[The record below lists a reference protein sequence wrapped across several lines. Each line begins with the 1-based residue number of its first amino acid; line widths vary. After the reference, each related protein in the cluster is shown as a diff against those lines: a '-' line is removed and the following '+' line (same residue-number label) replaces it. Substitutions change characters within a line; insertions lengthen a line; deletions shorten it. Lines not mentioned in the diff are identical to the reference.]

1 MLVQAHLNQVGILAA
16 RRVCKDCG
24 ASRLVEDMS
33 ICDLEGVAMR
43 FTVNRDV
50 FSEAVSFAA
59 KLLPQRP
66 TQPLLSGVLLEV
78 ENDTLTISSFDYE
91 TSARTSV
98 TADVT
103 EAGRALVSGRLLGEI
118 AQRLP
123 HADVE
128 VSLAET
134 RVQLRCGSASFSLPA
149 MPVEEYP
156 QVPRIDSV
164 TGTIPAD
171 AFAEAVAQVSLAASK
186 DDVTPVITG
195 VQFETG
201 DNALTLTATDR
212 YRVATRR
219 IDWQHLGDEGEVS
232 ALVPAKV
239 VIEAG
244 KTFASEGT
252 VQVAIVKDGEREL
265 IAFTGGSKTVTSL
278 LIKGNYPPVGRLFP
292 ESIENYAVLHTGEL
306 VEAVGRVGLV
316 LEREAALRFSFSEGQ
331 VTLEAAG
338 SETAQAVETLDAHLV
353 GDEMVVS
360 LKPQFLLDGIRST
373 HSEFVRIGFTRTD
386 NASKPGPVLITSQ
399 RSKDD
404 VDSQSYRYLLQPNL
418 LLR

>member
-1 MLVQAHLNQVGILAA
+1 
-16 RRVCKDCG
+16 
-24 ASRLVEDMS
+24 
-33 ICDLEGVAMR
+33 MR

-66 TQPLLSGVLLEV
+66 TQPLLSGALIEV
-78 ENDTLTISSFDYE
+78 NDGELTISSFDYE
-91 TSARTSV
+91 TSARTTV
-98 TADVT
+98 TADVA
-103 EAGRALVSGRLLGEI
+103 EPGRALVSGRLLGEI

-123 HADVE
+123 HSDVE
-128 VSLAET
+128 VSLTDT

-156 QVPRIDSV
+156 QVPRIDTV
-164 TGTIPAD
+164 TGAVPAD

-195 VQFETG
+195 VQFEVG
-201 DNALTLTATDR
+201 ENALTLTATDR

-219 IDWQHLGDEGEVS
+219 IDWEQLDGEQQLT

-239 VIEAG
+239 VIEVG
-244 KTFASEGT
+244 KTFANAGT
-252 VQVAIVKDGEREL
+252 VQVAIIKDGEREL
-265 IAFTGGSKTVTSL
+265 IAFTGGNKTVTSL

-292 ESIENYAVLHTGEL
+292 ESIDNYAVVNTADL

-316 LEREAALRFSFSEGQ
+316 LEREAALRFSFVEGQ

-338 SETAQAVETLDAHLV
+338 TETAQAVETVDSHLV
-353 GDEMVVS
+353 GDEMIVS
-360 LKPQFLLDGIRST
+360 LKPQFLLDGLRST
-373 HSEFVRIGFTRTD
+373 HSEFARIGFTRTE

-399 RSKDD
+399 RSKE
-404 VDSQSYRYLLQPNL
+404 DSDQQSFRYLLQPNL

>member
-1 MLVQAHLNQVGILAA
+1 
-16 RRVCKDCG
+16 
-24 ASRLVEDMS
+24 
-33 ICDLEGVAMR
+33 MR

-66 TQPLLSGVLLEV
+66 TQPLLSGALIEAADGVLTV
-78 ENDTLTISSFDYE
+78 SSFDYE
-91 TSARTSV
+91 TSARTTV
-98 TADVT
+98 TA
-103 EAGRALVSGRLLGEI
+103 EIIEPGRALVSGRLLGEI
-118 AQRLP
+118 AHRLP
-123 HADVE
+123 HSDVQ

-134 RVQLRCGSASFSLPA
+134 RVQIRCGSASFSLPA

-156 QVPRIDSV
+156 QIPRIDSLS
-164 TGTIPAD
+164 GTVPANT
-171 AFAEAVAQVSLAASK
+171 FAEAIAQVSLAASK

-195 VQFETG
+195 VQFEVSE
-201 DNALTLTATDR
+201 NALTLTATDR

-219 IDWQHLGDEGEVS
+219 IDWEHLGGEAELT

-239 VIEAG
+239 VIEVG
-244 KTFASEGT
+244 KTFAADGT
-252 VQVAIVKDGEREL
+252 VQVAIIKDADREL
-265 IAFTGGSKTVTSL
+265 IAFTGGNKTVTSL

-292 ESIENYAVLHTGEL
+292 DVVDNYAVMNTSDL
-306 VEAVGRVGLV
+306 VDAVGRVGLV

-338 SETAQAVETLDAHLV
+338 SETAQAVETVDAHLV
-353 GDEMVVS
+353 GAEMVVS
-360 LKPQFLLDGIRST
+360 LKPQFLLDGLRST
-373 HSEFVRIGFTRTD
+373 HAEYTRIGFTRTE

-404 VDSQSYRYLLQPNL
+404 LDQQDFRYLLQPNL

>member
-1 MLVQAHLNQVGILAA
+1 
-16 RRVCKDCG
+16 
-24 ASRLVEDMS
+24 
-33 ICDLEGVAMR
+33 MR

-66 TQPLLSGVLLEV
+66 TQPLLSGALIEV
-78 ENDTLTISSFDYE
+78 ENGELTISSFDYE
-91 TSARTSV
+91 TSARTTV
-98 TADVT
+98 TADIT
-103 EAGRALVSGRLLGEI
+103 EPGRVLVSGRLLGDI
-118 AQRLP
+118 ASRLP
-123 HADVE
+123 HSDVE
-128 VSLAET
+128 VSLVDT
-134 RVQLRCGSASFSLPA
+134 RVQVRCGSASFSLPA

-156 QVPRIDSV
+156 QVPRVDTV
-164 TGTIPAD
+164 TGAVPAED
-171 AFAEAVAQVSLAASK
+171 FAEAVAQVSLAASK

-195 VQFETG
+195 VQFEVSE
-201 DNALTLTATDR
+201 NALTLTATDR

-219 IDWQHLGDEGEVS
+219 IDWEQLDGGAELS

-244 KTFASEGT
+244 KTFAGNGT
-252 VQVAIVKDGEREL
+252 VQVAIIKDGEREL
-265 IAFTGGSKTVTSL
+265 IAFTGGNKTVTSL

-292 ESIENYAVLHTGEL
+292 ENIDNYAVMNTSDL

-338 SETAQAVETLDAHLV
+338 SETAQAVETVDAHLV

-360 LKPQFLLDGIRST
+360 LKPQFLLDGLRST
-373 HSEFVRIGFTRTD
+373 HSEYTRIGFTRTE

-404 VDSQSYRYLLQPNL
+404 VDQQSFRYLLQPNL

>member
-1 MLVQAHLNQVGILAA
+1 
-16 RRVCKDCG
+16 
-24 ASRLVEDMS
+24 
-33 ICDLEGVAMR
+33 MR
-43 FTVNRDV
+43 FSVNRDV

-66 TQPLLSGVLLEV
+66 TQPLLSGVLIECADG
-78 ENDTLTISSFDYE
+78 ELTVSSFDYE
-91 TSARTSV
+91 TSARTTV
-98 TADVT
+98 AADVSV
-103 EAGRALVSGRLLGEI
+103 AGRALVSGRLLGEI

-123 HADVE
+123 LADVE
-128 VSLAET
+128 VSLNES

-149 MPVEEYP
+149 MPVDEYP

-164 TGTIPAD
+164 SGVVPAE

-195 VQFETG
+195 VQFEIAE
-201 DNALTLTATDR
+201 NALTLTATDR

-219 IDWQHLGDEGEVS
+219 LDWEQQGSAGDLS

-239 VIEAG
+239 VVEVGKSFAG
-244 KTFASEGT
+244 SGT
-252 VQVAIVKDGEREL
+252 VQVSIIKDGEREL
-265 IAFTGGSKTVTSL
+265 VAFTGGNKTVTSL

-292 ESIENYAVLHTGEL
+292 DSIDNYAVVNTADL

-316 LEREAALRFSFSEGQ
+316 LEREAALRFSFVEGQ

-338 SETAQAVETLDAHLV
+338 SETAQAVETVDAHLV
-353 GDEMVVS
+353 GDDMVVS
-360 LKPQFLLDGIRST
+360 LKPQFLLDGLRST
-373 HSEFVRIGFTRTD
+373 HAEFARIGFTRTE

-399 RSKDD
+399 RSKEDAGEE
-404 VDSQSYRYLLQPNL
+404 SFRYLLQPNL

>member
-1 MLVQAHLNQVGILAA
+1 
-16 RRVCKDCG
+16 
-24 ASRLVEDMS
+24 
-33 ICDLEGVAMR
+33 MR

-66 TQPLLSGVLLEV
+66 TQPLLSGALIEV
-78 ENDTLTISSFDYE
+78 DNGELTISSFDYE

-98 TADVT
+98 IADVV
-103 EAGRALVSGRLLGEI
+103 EPGRALVSGRLLGDI

-123 HADVE
+123 HSDVE
-128 VSLAET
+128 VSLTDT
-134 RVQLRCGSASFSLPA
+134 RVQVRCGSASFSLPA

-156 QVPRIDSV
+156 QVPRIDTV
-164 TGTIPAD
+164 TGAVPAD
-171 AFAEAVAQVSLAASK
+171 AFAEAIAQVSLAASK

-195 VQFETG
+195 VQFEVSE
-201 DNALTLTATDR
+201 NALTLTATDR

-219 IDWQHLGDEGEVS
+219 IDWEQLDGSQDLS

-239 VIEAG
+239 VIEVG
-244 KTFASEGT
+244 KTFAGDGA
-252 VQVAIVKDGEREL
+252 VQIAIIKDGEREL
-265 IAFTGGSKTVTSL
+265 IAFTGGNKTVTSL

-292 ESIENYAVLHTGEL
+292 DNIENYAVLNTSDL

-316 LEREAALRFSFSEGQ
+316 LEREAALRFSFTEGQ
-331 VTLEAAG
+331 LTLEAAG
-338 SETAQAVETLDAHLV
+338 SETAQAVETVDAHLV

-360 LKPQFLLDGIRST
+360 LKPQFLLDGLRST
-373 HSEFVRIGFTRTD
+373 HSEFTRIGFTRTE

-404 VDSQSYRYLLQPNL
+404 VDQQSFRYLLQPNL

>member
-1 MLVQAHLNQVGILAA
+1 
-16 RRVCKDCG
+16 
-24 ASRLVEDMS
+24 
-33 ICDLEGVAMR
+33 MR

-66 TQPLLSGVLLEV
+66 TQPLLSGALIEA
-78 ENDTLTISSFDYE
+78 ENGELTISSFDYE

-98 TADVT
+98 TADVD
-103 EAGRALVSGRLLGEI
+103 ESGRALVSGRLLGDI

-123 HADVE
+123 HSDVE
-128 VSLAET
+128 VSLTDT
-134 RVQLRCGSASFSLPA
+134 RVQVRCGSATFSLPA

-156 QVPRIDSV
+156 QVPRVDTV
-164 TGTIPAD
+164 TGAVPAD
-171 AFAEAVAQVSLAASK
+171 AFAEAIAQVSLAASK

-195 VQFETG
+195 VQFDVNE
-201 DNALTLTATDR
+201 NALTLTATDR

-219 IDWQHLGDEGEVS
+219 IDWEQVDSGENLS

-239 VIEAG
+239 VIEVG
-244 KTFASEGT
+244 KTFSSSGT
-252 VQVAIVKDGEREL
+252 VQVAILKDGEREL
-265 IAFTGGSKTVTSL
+265 IAFTGGNKTVTSL

-292 ESIENYAVLHTGEL
+292 DQITNYAVLNTSDL

-316 LEREAALRFSFSEGQ
+316 LEREAALRFTFNEGEL
-331 VTLEAAG
+331 TLEAAG
-338 SETAQAVETLDAHLV
+338 SETAQAVETVDAHLV

-360 LKPQFLLDGIRST
+360 LKPQFLLDGLRST
-373 HSEFVRIGFTRTD
+373 HSEFARIGFTRTD
-386 NASKPGPVLITSQ
+386 NPSKPGPVMITSQ
-399 RSKDD
+399 RSKDESD
-404 VDSQSYRYLLQPNL
+404 QQGFRYLLQPNL

>member
-1 MLVQAHLNQVGILAA
+1 
-16 RRVCKDCG
+16 
-24 ASRLVEDMS
+24 
-33 ICDLEGVAMR
+33 MR

-50 FSEAVSFAA
+50 FSEAVSFAV

-66 TQPLLSGVLLEV
+66 TQPLLSGVLIEADGG
-78 ENDTLTISSFDYE
+78 EITLSSFDYE
-91 TSARTSV
+91 TSARTNV
-98 TADVT
+98 IAETV
-103 EAGRALVSGRLLGEI
+103 EPGRALVSGRLLGEI

-128 VSLAET
+128 ISLTDT
-134 RVQLRCGSASFSLPA
+134 RIQVRCGASSFSLPA

-156 QVPRIDSV
+156 QVPRVDTVSGSV
-164 TGTIPAD
+164 PAEV
-171 AFAEAVAQVSLAASK
+171 FATAIAQVSLAASK

-195 VQFETG
+195 VQFEVSE
-201 DNALTLTATDR
+201 NALTLTATDR

-219 IDWQHLGDEGEVS
+219 IDWQPLGGDTTLT

-239 VIEAG
+239 VIEVG
-244 KTFASEGT
+244 KMSGSDGT
-252 VQVAIVKDGEREL
+252 VEVAIVKDSDREL
-265 IAFTGGSKTVTSL
+265 VAFTGGNKTVTSL

-292 ESIENYAVLHTGEL
+292 EFIENYAVINTAEL

-316 LEREAALRFSFSEGQ
+316 LEREAALRFSFIEGQ

-338 SETAQAVETLDAHLV
+338 TETAQAVETVDAHLV
-353 GDEMVVS
+353 GDEMIVS
-360 LKPQFLLDGIRST
+360 LKPQFLLDGLRST
-373 HSEFVRIGFTRTD
+373 HAEFARIGFTRTE

-399 RSKDD
+399 RSKDE
-404 VDSQSYRYLLQPNL
+404 VDEQSFRYLLQPNL

>member
-1 MLVQAHLNQVGILAA
+1 
-16 RRVCKDCG
+16 
-24 ASRLVEDMS
+24 
-33 ICDLEGVAMR
+33 MR

-66 TQPLLSGVLLEV
+66 TQPLLSGVLIEAV
-78 ENDTLTISSFDYE
+78 NGELTVSSFDYE

-98 TADVT
+98 SADVQ

-123 HADVE
+123 HSGVE
-128 VSLAET
+128 VSLVET
-134 RVQLRCGSASFSLPA
+134 RVELRCGASSFSLPA

-156 QVPRIDSV
+156 QVPRVETISGSV
-164 TGTIPAD
+164 PAD
-171 AFAEAVAQVSLAASK
+171 VFAEAIAQVSLAASK

-195 VQFETG
+195 VQFEVSA
-201 DNALTLTATDR
+201 NALTLTATDR

-219 IDWQHLGDEGEVS
+219 IDWQQLGEDEELS

-239 VIEAG
+239 VIEVG
-244 KTFASEGT
+244 KTFAADGT

-265 IAFTGGSKTVTSL
+265 VAFTGGAKTVTSL

-292 ESIENYAVLHTGEL
+292 ERIENYAVINTADL

-316 LEREAALRFSFSEGQ
+316 LEREAALRFSFAEGQ

-338 SETAQAVETLDAHLV
+338 TETAQAAETVDAHLM
-353 GDEMVVS
+353 GDEMIVS
-360 LKPQFLLDGIRST
+360 LKPQFLLDGLRST
-373 HSEFVRIGFTRTD
+373 HSEYARIGFTRTE

-404 VDSQSYRYLLQPNL
+404 LDEQSFRYLLQPNL

>member
-1 MLVQAHLNQVGILAA
+1 
-16 RRVCKDCG
+16 
-24 ASRLVEDMS
+24 
-33 ICDLEGVAMR
+33 MR

-66 TQPLLSGVLLEV
+66 TQPLLSGVLIEAV
-78 ENDTLTISSFDYE
+78 DDELTISAFDYE

-98 TADVT
+98 SADVT
-103 EAGRALVSGRLLGEI
+103 EPGRALVSGRLLGDI

-128 VSLAET
+128 IFIADS

-156 QVPRIDSV
+156 QVPRVESV
-164 TGTIPAD
+164 TGVVPAE

-195 VQFETG
+195 VQFEASE
-201 DNALTLTATDR
+201 NALTLTATDR

-219 IDWQHLGDEGEVS
+219 IDWEQQDGGEQPS

-239 VIEAG
+239 VIEVG
-244 KTFASEGT
+244 KTFAASGT
-252 VQVAIVKDGEREL
+252 IEVAIVKDGEREL
-265 IAFTGGSKTVTSL
+265 IAFTGGNKTVTSL

-292 ESIENYAVLHTGEL
+292 ETVDNYAVINTGDL

-331 VTLEAAG
+331 VTLEATG
-338 SETAQAVETLDAHLV
+338 TETAQAAETVDAHLV
-353 GDEMVVS
+353 GDEMIVS

-373 HSEFVRIGFTRTD
+373 HSEFARIGFTRTE

-404 VDSQSYRYLLQPNL
+404 ADQQQFRYLLQPNL

>member
-1 MLVQAHLNQVGILAA
+1 
-16 RRVCKDCG
+16 
-24 ASRLVEDMS
+24 
-33 ICDLEGVAMR
+33 MR

-50 FSEAVSFAA
+50 FSDAVSFAV

-66 TQPLLSGVLLEV
+66 TQPLLSGALIEA
-78 ENDTLTISSFDYE
+78 EGDSLTVSSFDYE
-91 TSARTSV
+91 VSARTSV
-98 TADVT
+98 TADIS
-103 EAGRALVSGRLLGEI
+103 EPGRALVSGKLLSEI

-128 VSLAET
+128 LSLVES
-134 RVQLRCGSASFSLPA
+134 RVEVRCGSASFRLPA

-156 QVPRIDSV
+156 QVPQIDSV
-164 TGTIPAD
+164 SGSVPAD
-171 AFAEAVAQVSLAASK
+171 LFSDAIAQVSLAASK

-195 VQFETG
+195 VQFEVSE
-201 DNALTLTATDR
+201 NSLTLTATDR
-212 YRVATRR
+212 YRVATRS
-219 IDWQHLGDEGEVS
+219 IDWENQSGQSDLS
-232 ALVPAKV
+232 ALVPSKIV
-239 VIEAG
+239 TEVG
-244 KTFASEGT
+244 KTFSGDGQ
-252 VQVAIVKDGEREL
+252 VQVSIIKDDEREL

-292 ESIENYAVLHTGEL
+292 TSVDNYSVINTAEL

-316 LEREAALRFSFSEGQ
+316 LEREAALRFSFAEGT

-338 SETAQAVETLDAHLV
+338 TESAQAVETVDAHLV

-360 LKPQFLLDGIRST
+360 LKPQFLLDGLRST
-373 HSEFVRIGFTRTD
+373 HSEFARIAFTRTD
-386 NASKPGPVLITSQ
+386 NPGKPGPVLITSQ

-404 VDSQSYRYLLQPNL
+404 ADEESFRYLLQPNL

>member
-1 MLVQAHLNQVGILAA
+1 
-16 RRVCKDCG
+16 
-24 ASRLVEDMS
+24 
-33 ICDLEGVAMR
+33 MR

-66 TQPLLSGVLLEV
+66 TQPLLSGVLV
-78 ENDTLTISSFDYE
+78 EAAEGRLTLSAFDYE
-91 TSARTSV
+91 TSARTTV
-98 TADVT
+98 VAEVL

-156 QVPRIDSV
+156 QVPRVDTVSGV
-164 TGTIPAD
+164 VPSD
-171 AFAEAVAQVSLAASK
+171 VFAEAIAQVSLAASK

-195 VQFETG
+195 VQFEVTE
-201 DNALTLTATDR
+201 NSLTLTATDR

-219 IDWQHLGDEGEVS
+219 IDWEHRDSGGETLS

-239 VIEAG
+239 VIEVG
-244 KTFASEGT
+244 KTFSASGT
-252 VQVAIVKDGEREL
+252 VQVSIVKDGEREL
-265 IAFTGGSKTVTSL
+265 IAFTGENKTVTSL

-292 ESIENYAVLHTGEL
+292 EVVDNYAVIGTGEL

-316 LEREAALRFSFSEGQ
+316 LEREAALRFTFVEGQ

-338 SETAQAVETLDAHLV
+338 TESAQAVETVDAHLV
-353 GDEMVVS
+353 GDDMVVS
-360 LKPQFLLDGIRST
+360 LKPQFLLDGLRST
-373 HSEFVRIGFTRTD
+373 HAEFARIGFTRTE

-404 VDSQSYRYLLQPNL
+404 AGEESFRYLLQPNL

>member
-1 MLVQAHLNQVGILAA
+1 
-16 RRVCKDCG
+16 
-24 ASRLVEDMS
+24 
-33 ICDLEGVAMR
+33 MR

-66 TQPLLSGVLLEV
+66 TQPLLSGALIEV
-78 ENDTLTISSFDYE
+78 ENGELTISSFDYE
-91 TSARTSV
+91 TSARTTV
-98 TADVT
+98 TADIT
-103 EAGRALVSGRLLGEI
+103 EPGRALVSGRLLGDI
-118 AQRLP
+118 ASRLP
-123 HADVE
+123 HSDVE
-128 VSLAET
+128 VSLNDT
-134 RVQLRCGSASFSLPA
+134 RVQVRCGTASFSLPA

-156 QVPRIDSV
+156 QVPRIDTV
-164 TGTIPAD
+164 TGAVPAED
-171 AFAEAVAQVSLAASK
+171 FAEAVAQVSLAASK

-195 VQFETG
+195 VQFEVSE
-201 DNALTLTATDR
+201 NALTLTATDR

-219 IDWQHLGDEGEVS
+219 IDWEQMDGGAELS

-244 KTFASEGT
+244 KTFAGNGT
-252 VQVAIVKDGEREL
+252 VQVAIIKDGEREL
-265 IAFTGGSKTVTSL
+265 IAFSGGNKTVTSL

-292 ESIENYAVLHTGEL
+292 ENIDNYAVMNTNDL
-306 VEAVGRVGLV
+306 VGAVGRVGLV

-338 SETAQAVETLDAHLV
+338 SETAQAVETVDAHLV
-353 GDEMVVS
+353 GDEMIVS
-360 LKPQFLLDGIRST
+360 LKPQFLLDGLRST
-373 HSEFVRIGFTRTD
+373 HSEYTRIGFTRTE

-404 VDSQSYRYLLQPNL
+404 VDQQSFRYLLQPNL

>member
-1 MLVQAHLNQVGILAA
+1 
-16 RRVCKDCG
+16 
-24 ASRLVEDMS
+24 
-33 ICDLEGVAMR
+33 MR

-66 TQPLLSGVLLEV
+66 TQPLLSGVLV
-78 ENDTLTISSFDYE
+78 EARDGELTLSSFDYE
-91 TSARTSV
+91 TSARTTV
-98 TADVT
+98 VADIS
-103 EAGRALVSGRLLGEI
+103 EEGNALVSGRLLGEI

-156 QVPRIDSV
+156 QIPRVQSVSGVVPSEV
-164 TGTIPAD
+164 
-171 AFAEAVAQVSLAASK
+171 FSEAIAQVSLAASK

-195 VQFETG
+195 VQFEVSDTS
-201 DNALTLTATDR
+201 LTLTATDR

-219 IDWQHLGDEGEVS
+219 IDWEPRETTETLS

-239 VIEAG
+239 VGEVG
-244 KTFASEGT
+244 KTFSGSGT
-252 VQVAIVKDGEREL
+252 VEVSIIKDGEREL
-265 IAFTGGSKTVTSL
+265 IAFTGENKTVTSL

-292 ESIENYAVLHTGEL
+292 ETVDNYAVVGTAEL

-316 LEREAALRFSFSEGQ
+316 LEREAALRFTFVEGQ

-338 SETAQAVETLDAHLV
+338 TESAQAVETVDAHLV

-360 LKPQFLLDGIRST
+360 LKPQFLLDGLRST
-373 HSEFVRIGFTRTD
+373 HAEFARIGFTRTE

-404 VDSQSYRYLLQPNL
+404 AGEESFRYLLQPNL